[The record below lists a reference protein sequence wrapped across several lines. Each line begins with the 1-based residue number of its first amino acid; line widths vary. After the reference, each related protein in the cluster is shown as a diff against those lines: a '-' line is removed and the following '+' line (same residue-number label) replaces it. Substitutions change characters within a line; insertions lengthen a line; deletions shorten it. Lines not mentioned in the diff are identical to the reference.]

1 VDDPPS
7 KAHHS
12 LVPRARFFPALS
24 LLLVLAAC
32 MKPREEARARAADAS
47 RSRGASVVLVS
58 IDTLRSDH
66 LPLYGARGLATPTL
80 DGIAADG
87 VVFERA
93 YSPCPLTLPAHTSIL
108 TGLDPAGHG
117 VRNNVGFTLD
127 ASKHPTLATYL
138 KAQGYRTGGA
148 VSAFVL
154 RGATGLSSSFDFYD
168 DRIDAPA
175 GASGAGAVQRT
186 GPETMRRALAWLD
199 SLAAGPFFLFV
210 HLYEPHT
217 PYDPPEPF
225 RSRSA
230 SAYDGEIAFAD
241 SIVGTLVADLRRR
254 GLYDG
259 TLLVVLSDHGEG
271 LGDHGEK
278 EHGILL
284 YREALQVPLVV
295 KLPGSR
301 RRGTRVAEPV
311 GLVDVLPTL
320 AGELGLTL
328 PPGLPGIDLLAG
340 ASPPRAQE
348 RRIFSET
355 MYPRI
360 HLGWSELRSLVGARD
375 HFIEGARAELYDIVS
390 DPGETRDL
398 FASSGEIARDFKRA
412 MNKVE
417 APYAAPGQ
425 VASEDLKK
433 LASLGYLAGASD
445 ATGPLPDPRASLP
458 ILEDMKKAFT
468 LGAQGH
474 DAEALAGLRTVL
486 ARQPRF
492 FDAQYAEAEVLGRMG
507 RLEEAAAAYAKALR
521 LSPALASPIALALA
535 RVTLELSRPD
545 EAEANARIALR
556 ESPDEAHEILAR
568 VALERGDLEGAER
581 EARLVHG
588 SASLEAQGAVVL
600 AEVALLRDRPQDA
613 LAILD
618 AARSSTASSGLTSPR
633 NLEFLRGDA
642 LARSKRLSEAVTAF
656 REEIRAYPANAQA
669 YARLAIVLALQHQTR
684 GAVASLLESMY
695 RANPSPSTAELAE
708 KTLESVGDRAGAAR
722 WAGRGRSAS
731 APSTIPR

>member
-1 VDDPPS
+1 MRVLS
-7 KAHHS
+7 A
-12 LVPRARFFPALS
+12 VS
-24 LLLVLAAC
+24 LLLVFVAC
-32 MKPREEARARAADAS
+32 TKHREDTEGKVAGAS
-47 RSRGASVVLVS
+47 RSRGASVVLIS

-66 LPLYGARGLATPTL
+66 LPLYGARGLETPTL
-80 DGIAADG
+80 DAIATDGI
-87 VVFERA
+87 VFERA
-93 YSPCPLTLPAHTSIL
+93 YSPCPLTLPAHTSIF

-127 ASKHPTLATYL
+127 ASKHPTLATL
-138 KAQGYRTGGA
+138 LAARGYRTGGA

-154 RGATGLSSSFDFYD
+154 RGATGLASSFGFYD

-175 GASGAGAVQRT
+175 GASAAGAVRRA

-199 SLAAGPFFLFV
+199 TVAAGPFFLFV
-210 HLYEPHT
+210 HLYEPHA

-230 SAYDGEIAFAD
+230 SAYDGEIAYAD

-271 LGDHGEK
+271 LGDHGEQ

-301 RRGTRVAEPV
+301 RHGTRVAEPV
-311 GLVDVLPTL
+311 GLVDVLPTI
-320 AGELGLTL
+320 AGELGLEP
-328 PPGLPGIDLLAG
+328 PPGLPGVDLLAVSS
-340 ASPPRAQE
+340 ARRAAE
-348 RRIFSET
+348 RRIFAET

-375 HFIEGARAELYDIVS
+375 HFIEGVRAELYDVVS

-398 FASSGEIARDFKRA
+398 FASSSETARDFKRA
-412 MNKVE
+412 LNRIE
-417 APYAAPGQ
+417 APYTAPGQ
-425 VASEDLKK
+425 VKSEDLKK
-433 LASLGYLAGASD
+433 LVSLGYLAGASD

-468 LGAQGH
+468 LGAEGH
-474 DAEALAGLRTVL
+474 DAEALAGLKSVL
-486 ARQPRF
+486 ARQPRL
-492 FDAQYAEAEVLGRMG
+492 FDAQYAEAEVLARMG
-507 RLEEAAAAYAKALR
+507 RLDEAAAAYAKALR
-521 LSPALASPIALALA
+521 LSPALASSIALALA

-568 VALERGDLEGAER
+568 VALERNDLESAER

-588 SASLEAQGAVVL
+588 GASPEAQGAVVL
-600 AEVALLRDRPQDA
+600 AEVALRRDRPADA
-613 LAILD
+613 LALLD
-618 AARSSTASSGLTSPR
+618 AARKPVAAAGLSLPR
-633 NLEFLRGDA
+633 NLSFLTGDA
-642 LARSKRLSEAVTAF
+642 LARTSRLPEAAAAF
-656 REEIRAYPANAQA
+656 REEIRAYPTNAQA
-669 YARLAIVLALQHQTR
+669 YARLAIVLAVEHRTR
-684 GAVASLLESMY
+684 GDVAALLESMY
-695 RANPSPSTAELAE
+695 RANPSPATAQLAE
-708 KTLESVGDRAGAAR
+708 QTLDSIGDRSGAAR
-722 WAGRGRSAS
+722 WAARGRSPS
-731 APSTIPR
+731 ARPSRTSR

>member
-1 VDDPPS
+1 MDDAASTP
-7 KAHHS
+7 HHPA
-12 LVPRARFFPALS
+12 VRFARGLPALS
-24 LLLVLAAC
+24 LLLVLTAC
-32 MKPREEARARAADAS
+32 AKPREKTRRPADT
-47 RSRGASVVLVS
+47 RSRGASLVLVS

-66 LPLYGARGLATPTL
+66 LPLYGAQGLETPAL
-80 DGIAADG
+80 DAIAADG

-117 VRNNVGFTLD
+117 VRNNIGFTLD
-127 ASKHPTLATYL
+127 AAKHPTLATLL
-138 KAQGYRTGGA
+138 KARGYRTGGA

-154 RGATGLSSSFDFYD
+154 RGATGLAASFDFYD

-175 GASGAGAVQRT
+175 GASAAGAVQRA

-199 SLAAGPFFLFV
+199 SLAPGPFFLFV

-230 SAYDGEIAFAD
+230 SLYNGEIAFAD
-241 SIVGTLVADLRRR
+241 SIVGTLVADLKRRA
-254 GLYDG
+254 LYDG

-284 YREALQVPLVV
+284 YREALQIPLVV

-320 AGELGLTL
+320 AGELGLS
-328 PPGLPGIDLLAG
+328 PPPVLNGIDLFAG
-340 ASPPRAQE
+340 GSAPRAKE

-360 HLGWSELRSLVGARD
+360 HLGWSELRSLVGARE
-375 HFIEGARAELYDIVS
+375 HFIEGVRTELYDVVS
-390 DPGETRDL
+390 DPGETRDI
-398 FASSGEIARDFKRA
+398 FGSKADVAREFKRA
-412 MNKVE
+412 MNKIE
-417 APYAAPGQ
+417 APYTAPGQ
-425 VASEDLKK
+425 VASEDLRK
-433 LASLGYLAGASD
+433 LASLGYLAGASE
-445 ATGPLPDPRASLP
+445 AAGPLPDPRESLP

-468 LGAQGH
+468 LGTQGR
-474 DAEALAGLRTVL
+474 DAEALAGLRAVL

-492 FDAQYAEAEVLGRMG
+492 FDAQYAEAEVLARMG

-521 LSPALASPIALALA
+521 LSPALAGSIALALA

-545 EAEANARIALR
+545 EAEANARIALK

-568 VALERGDLEGAER
+568 VALERSNLEGAER

-588 SASLEAQGAVVL
+588 GASLEAQGAVVL
-600 AEVALLRDRPQDA
+600 AEVALRRDRPRDA
-613 LAILD
+613 LSILD
-618 AARSSTASSGLTSPR
+618 AARSSTASKGLTSPR

-642 LARSKRLSEAVTAF
+642 LARSTRLPEAVTAF
-656 REEIRAYPANAQA
+656 REEIRAYPANTQA
-669 YARLAIVLALQHQTR
+669 YARLAIVLALEHHTR
-684 GAVASLLESMY
+684 DEVASLLETMY
-695 RANPSPSTAELAE
+695 RASPSPATAKLAE
-708 KTLESVGDRAGAAR
+708 KTLESIGDRAGAVR

-731 APSTIPR
+731 APPTISR

>member
-1 VDDPPS
+1 MDGATATS
-7 KAHHS
+7 HHP
-12 LVPRARFFPALS
+12 VVRFTRIVPALV
-24 LLLVLAAC
+24 VLFALAC
-32 MKPREEARARAADAS
+32 GRPAKDAS
-47 RSRGASVVLVS
+47 SAARSAGAPVVLVS

-66 LPLYGARGLATPTL
+66 LPLYGARGLETPAL
-80 DGIAADG
+80 DAIAADG
-87 VVFERA
+87 IVFERA
-93 YSPCPLTLPAHTSIL
+93 YSPCPLTLPAHASLL

-117 VRNNVGFTLD
+117 VRDNVGFTLD
-127 ASKHPTLATYL
+127 ASRHPTLATLL
-138 KAQGYRTGGA
+138 KARGYRTGGA

-154 RGATGLSSSFDFYD
+154 RGATGLASSFEFYD
-168 DRIDAPA
+168 DQIDAPA
-175 GASGAGAVQRT
+175 DASAAGAVQRA

-199 SLAAGPFFLFV
+199 GLKAGPFFLFV

-225 RSRSA
+225 RSSSA

-241 SIVGTLVADLRRR
+241 SVVGTLVADLRRR

-271 LGDHGEK
+271 LGDHGEQ

-311 GLVDVLPTL
+311 GLLDVLPTL
-320 AGELGLTL
+320 AGELGLEP
-328 PPGLPGIDLLAG
+328 PPGLPGIDLFAG
-340 ASPPRAQE
+340 GSPPRAAE

-360 HLGWSELRSLVGARD
+360 HLGWSELRSLVGGRH
-375 HFIEGARAELYDIVS
+375 HFIEGARAELYDVVS

-398 FASSGEIARDFKRA
+398 FASSGDTARDFKRA
-412 MNKVE
+412 LNRIE
-417 APYAAPGQ
+417 APYTAPGQ

-433 LASLGYLAGASD
+433 LASLGYLTGASD

-458 ILEDMKKAFT
+458 ILEDMKKAFA
-468 LGAQGH
+468 LGAKGH
-474 DAEALAGLRTVL
+474 DAEELAGLRSVL
-486 ARQPRF
+486 ARQPSL
-492 FDAQYAEAEVLGRMG
+492 FDARYAEAEVLARMG
-507 RLEEAAAAYAKALR
+507 RFDEAAAAYAKALR

-535 RVTLELSRPD
+535 RVTLELSRLD

-568 VALERGDLEGAER
+568 VALERNDLEGAER

-588 SASLEAQGAVVL
+588 GASLEARGAVVL
-600 AEVALLRDRPQDA
+600 AEVALRRDRPADA
-613 LAILD
+613 LALLD
-618 AARSSTASSGLTSPR
+618 AARKPVAAAGLSLPR
-633 NLEFLRGDA
+633 NLSFLTGDA
-642 LARSKRLSEAVTAF
+642 LARSSRLPEAAAAF
-656 REEIRAYPANAQA
+656 REEIRSYPANAQA
-669 YARLAIVLALQHQTR
+669 YARLAIVLAVEHQTR
-684 GAVASLLESMY
+684 REVTALLESMY
-695 RANPSPSTAELAE
+695 RANPTPATARLAE
-708 KTLESVGDRAGAAR
+708 KTLTSIGDRAAATR
-722 WAGRGRSAS
+722 WVARGRAAS
-731 APSTIPR
+731 TPPTISR

>member
-1 VDDPPS
+1 
-7 KAHHS
+7 
-12 LVPRARFFPALS
+12 VPRARFLSALS

-32 MKPREEARARAADAS
+32 VKPREETRATVADSS

-66 LPLYGARGLATPTL
+66 LPVYGARGLATPTL
-80 DGIAADG
+80 DAIAADG

-108 TGLDPAGHG
+108 TGLDPAAHG

-127 ASKHPTLATYL
+127 ASKHPTLAALL
-138 KAQGYRTGGA
+138 KARGYRTGAA

-154 RGATGLSSSFDFYD
+154 RGATGLASSFEFYD

-175 GASGAGAVQRT
+175 GASAAGAVQRA

-241 SIVGTLVADLRRR
+241 SIVGTLVADLERR

-271 LGDHGEK
+271 LGDHGEQ

-320 AGELGLTL
+320 AGELGLAP
-328 PPGLPGIDLLAG
+328 PPGLPGIDLFAG
-340 ASPPRAQE
+340 GSRARAAE

-360 HLGWSELRSLVGARD
+360 HLGWSELRSLVGERH
-375 HFIEGARAELYDIVS
+375 HFIEGVRAELYDVVS

-398 FASSGEIARDFKRA
+398 FASSGDTARDFKRA
-412 MNKVE
+412 LNKIE
-417 APYAAPGQ
+417 APYTAPGQ

-445 ATGPLPDPRASLP
+445 AAGALSDPRESLP

-468 LGAQGH
+468 LGAKGH
-474 DAEALAGLRTVL
+474 DAEALAGLRAVL

-535 RVTLELSRPD
+535 RLTLELSRPD

-556 ESPDEAHEILAR
+556 ESPDEAHEVLAR
-568 VALERGDLEGAER
+568 VALERNDLEGAER

-588 SASLEAQGAVVL
+588 GASLEAQGAVVL
-600 AEVALLRDRPQDA
+600 AEVALRRNRPQDA

-618 AARSSTASSGLTSPR
+618 AARSSTASLGLTPPR

-642 LARSKRLSEAVTAF
+642 LARSTRLSEAVTAF
-656 REEIRAYPANAQA
+656 REEIRAYPANTQA

-695 RANPSPSTAELAE
+695 RANPSPATAKLAA

-722 WAGRGRSAS
+722 WAGRGRPPSA
-731 APSTIPR
+731 APPTIPR

>member
-1 VDDPPS
+1 MDASPS
-7 KAHHS
+7 KAHHP
-12 LVPRARFFPALS
+12 LVLRSRLLLALS
-24 LLLVLAAC
+24 LLLVFAAC
-32 MKPREEARARAADAS
+32 SKPAENRAGAP

-66 LPLYGARGLATPTL
+66 LPLYGARGLETPAL
-80 DGIAADG
+80 DAIAADG

-93 YSPCPLTLPAHTSIL
+93 YSPCPLTLPAHASIL

-127 ASKHPTLATYL
+127 ASAHPTLATL
-138 KAQGYRTGGA
+138 LRARGYRTGGA

-154 RGATGLSSSFDFYD
+154 RGATGLSSSFEFYD

-175 GASGAGAVQRT
+175 DTSAAGSVQRA
-186 GPETMRRALAWLD
+186 GPETVRRALAWLD
-199 SLAAGPFFLFV
+199 GLAAGPFFLFV

-217 PYDPPEPF
+217 PYDPPEPY
-225 RSRSA
+225 RSRTA

-241 SIVGTLVADLRRR
+241 SIVGTLVDDLKRR
-254 GLYDG
+254 GLYDPA
-259 TLLVVLSDHGEG
+259 LLVVLSDHGEG
-271 LGDHGEK
+271 LGDHEEQ

-301 RRGTRVAEPV
+301 RRGTRVPEPV

-320 AGELGLTL
+320 AGELGLAP
-328 PPGLPGIDLLAG
+328 PPGLPGVDLLAG
-340 ASPPRAQE
+340 DSPPRAAE

-360 HLGWSELRSLVGARD
+360 HLGWSDLRSLTGARH
-375 HFIEGARAELYDIVS
+375 HFIEGVRAELYDVVT

-398 FASSGEIARDFKRA
+398 FATSGDTARDFKRA
-412 MNKVE
+412 LNGIK

-445 ATGPLPDPRASLP
+445 ATGTLPDPRASIP
-458 ILEDMKKAFT
+458 ILEDMKRAFT
-468 LGAQGH
+468 LGANGH
-474 DAEALAGLRTVL
+474 DAEALAGLRSVL

-492 FDAQYAEAEVLGRMG
+492 FDAQYAEAEVLARMG
-507 RLEEAAAAYAKALR
+507 RLDEAAAAYAKALR
-521 LSPALASPIALALA
+521 LSPALASGIALALA
-535 RVTLELSRPD
+535 RVTLALSRPD
-545 EAEANARIALR
+545 EAEANARVALR

-568 VALERGDLEGAER
+568 VALERNDLEGAER

-588 SASLEAQGAVVL
+588 GSLLEAQGAVVL
-600 AEVALLRDRPQDA
+600 AEVALRRDRPAEAIA
-613 LAILD
+613 LLD
-618 AARSSTASSGLTSPR
+618 AARKPVAAAGLALPR
-633 NLEFLRGDA
+633 NLSFLTGDA
-642 LARSKRLSEAVTAF
+642 LARSSRLAEAAAAF
-656 REEIRAYPANAQA
+656 REEIRAHPTNAQA
-669 YARLAIVLALQHQTR
+669 YARLAIVLAVEHKTR
-684 GAVASLLESMY
+684 GEVSALLESMY
-695 RANPSPSTAELAE
+695 RASPSPATARLAA
-708 KTLESVGDRAGAAR
+708 KTLDSIGDRSAAAR
-722 WAGRGRSAS
+722 WAARGRSARAS
-731 APSTIPR
+731 PAIRP

>member
-1 VDDPPS
+1 MDAEAATSHYPPVRLDRILTALIILLAS
-7 KAHHS
+7 ACGR
-12 LVPRARFFPALS
+12 PRAS
-24 LLLVLAAC
+24 ET
-32 MKPREEARARAADAS
+32 PRPG
-47 RSRGASVVLVS
+47 RSAGAPVVLVS

-66 LPLYGARGLATPTL
+66 LPIYGARGLETPAL
-80 DGIAADG
+80 DGIASDG
-87 VVFERA
+87 VVFDRA
-93 YSPCPLTLPAHTSIL
+93 YSPCPLTLPAHASIL
-108 TGLDPAGHG
+108 TGLDPAAHG
-117 VRNNVGFTLD
+117 VRNNIGYTLD
-127 ASKHPTLATYL
+127 AARHPTLATLL
-138 KAQGYRTGGA
+138 KARGYRTGGA

-154 RGATGLSSSFDFYD
+154 RGATGLSSAFDFYD
-168 DRIDAPA
+168 DRIDAPRD
-175 GASGAGAVQRT
+175 ASAAGAVQRA

-199 SLAAGPFFLFV
+199 RITAGPFFLFV

-217 PYDPPEPF
+217 PYNPPEPF

-241 SIVGTLVADLRRR
+241 SIVGTLVADLKRR

-284 YREALQVPLVV
+284 YREALQVPLIV

-301 RRGTRVAEPV
+301 RRGTRVTEPV

-320 AGELGLTL
+320 AGELGLT
-328 PPGLPGIDLLAG
+328 PPPDPAGMDLFAER
-340 ASPPRAQE
+340 SPRAAE

-360 HLGWSELRSLVGARD
+360 HLGWSELRSLFGARH
-375 HFIEGARAELYDIVS
+375 HFVEGVRAELYDAIS

-398 FASSGEIARDFKRA
+398 LGPKGDVARDFKRDL
-412 MNKVE
+412 NKIE

-433 LASLGYLAGASD
+433 LASLGYLAGTS
-445 ATGPLPDPRASLP
+445 ATAGPLPDPRESLP

-474 DAEALAGLRTVL
+474 DAEALAGLRAVL
-486 ARQPRF
+486 ARQPGF
-492 FDAQYAEAEVLGRMG
+492 FDAQYAEAEVLARMG

-521 LSPALASPIALALA
+521 LSPALAGPIALALA

-556 ESPDEAHEILAR
+556 ESPDEAHEILSR
-568 VALERGDLEGAER
+568 VALERNDLEGAER
-581 EARLVHG
+581 EAGLVHG
-588 SASLEAQGAVVL
+588 GAVLESQRAVVL
-600 AEVALLRDRPQDA
+600 AEVALRRDRPADA
-613 LAILD
+613 LAILR
-618 AARSSTASSGLTSPR
+618 AAQKSVVAAGLVAPR
-633 NLEFLRGDA
+633 NLSFLAGDA
-642 LARSKRLSEAVTAF
+642 LARSERLTDAAAAF
-656 REEIRAYPANAQA
+656 RDEIRAYPANAQA
-669 YARLAIVLALQHQTR
+669 YARLAIVLALEHR
-684 GAVASLLESMY
+684 PRDEVAALLESMY
-695 RANPSPSTAELAE
+695 RANPSHATAELAG
-708 KTLESVGDRAGAAR
+708 KTLESIGDRSGAAR
-722 WAGRGRSAS
+722 WAGRGAV
-731 APSTIPR
+731 APISSLAPRR

>member
-1 VDDPPS
+1 VDGATATS
-7 KAHHS
+7 HHPAVRS
-12 LVPRARFFPALS
+12 TRILPALS

-32 MKPREEARARAADAS
+32 ARPGPKAADTP

-66 LPLYGARGLATPTL
+66 LPIYGARGLETPTL
-80 DGIAADG
+80 DAIAGDG

-93 YSPCPLTLPAHTSIL
+93 YSPCPLTLPAHASIL

-117 VRNNVGFTLD
+117 VRNNIGFTLD
-127 ASKHPTLATYL
+127 ASKHPTLATLL
-138 KAQGYRTGGA
+138 KARGYRTGGA

-154 RGATGLSSSFDFYD
+154 RGATGLASSFELYD

-175 GASGAGAVQRT
+175 DASAAGAVQRG

-199 SLAAGPFFLFV
+199 GIAAGPFFLFV

-225 RSRSA
+225 RSRSV

-241 SIVGTLVADLRRR
+241 SIVGTLVADLKRR

-271 LGDHGEK
+271 LGDHGEQ

-295 KLPGSR
+295 KLPGAR

-320 AGELGLTL
+320 AGELGFAP
-328 PPGLPGIDLLAG
+328 PPGLPGIDLFAG
-340 ASPPRAQE
+340 GSPRRAAE

-375 HFIEGARAELYDIVS
+375 HFIEGVRAELYDVVS

-398 FASSGEIARDFKRA
+398 FASSGDSARDFKRA
-412 MNKVE
+412 LNRIE
-417 APYAAPGQ
+417 APYTAPGQ

-445 ATGPLPDPRASLP
+445 AAGPLPDPRASIP

-468 LGAQGH
+468 LGTKGH
-474 DAEALAGLRTVL
+474 DAEALAGLRSVL
-486 ARQPRF
+486 ARQPRL
-492 FDAQYAEAEVLGRMG
+492 FDAQFAEAEVLARMG
-507 RLEEAAAAYAKALR
+507 RFDEAAAAYAKALR

-535 RVTLELSRPD
+535 RVTFELSRLD

-568 VALERGDLEGAER
+568 VALERNDLEGAER

-588 SASLEAQGAVVL
+588 GVLLEARGAVVL
-600 AEVALLRDRPQDA
+600 AEAALRRNRPADA
-613 LAILD
+613 LALLD
-618 AARSSTASSGLTSPR
+618 AARKPVAAAGLTLPR
-633 NLEFLRGDA
+633 NLSFLTGDA
-642 LARSKRLSEAVTAF
+642 LARSSRLSEAAGAF
-656 REEIRAYPANAQA
+656 REEIRAYPTNAQA
-669 YARLAIVLALQHQTR
+669 YARLAIVLAVEHETR
-684 GAVASLLESMY
+684 GEVTALLESMY
-695 RANPSPSTAELAE
+695 RANPSPTTARLAE
-708 KTLESVGDRAGAAR
+708 KTLDSIGDRPGATR
-722 WAGRGRSAS
+722 WSRRARSAA
-731 APSTIPR
+731 APPTIHR

>member
-1 VDDPPS
+1 VDGATATS
-7 KAHHS
+7 HHPAVRYTRILLA
-12 LVPRARFFPALS
+12 LVVLLAPACGRQAKNAPRA
-24 LLLVLAAC
+24 
-32 MKPREEARARAADAS
+32 ARSA
-47 RSRGASVVLVS
+47 GASVVLVS

-66 LPLYGARGLATPTL
+66 LPLYGARGLETPTL
-80 DGIAADG
+80 DALAADG

-93 YSPCPLTLPAHTSIL
+93 YSPCPLTLPAHASIL

-127 ASKHPTLATYL
+127 ASKHPTLATL
-138 KAQGYRTGGA
+138 LEARGYRTGGA

-154 RGATGLSSSFDFYD
+154 RGATGLASSFELYD

-175 GASGAGAVQRT
+175 DASAAGGVQRA

-199 SLAAGPFFLFV
+199 GIAAGPFFLFV

-241 SIVGTLVADLRRR
+241 SIVGTLVADLKRRS
-254 GLYDG
+254 LYDG

-271 LGDHGEK
+271 LGDHGEQ

-295 KLPGSR
+295 KLPGAR
-301 RRGTRVAEPV
+301 WRGTRVAEPV

-320 AGELGLTL
+320 AGELGFAP
-328 PPGLPGIDLLAG
+328 PPGLPGIDLFAG
-340 ASPPRAQE
+340 GSPRRAAE

-375 HFIEGARAELYDIVS
+375 HFIEGVRAELYDVVS

-398 FASSGEIARDFKRA
+398 FASSGDSARDFKRA
-412 MNKVE
+412 LNRIE
-417 APYAAPGQ
+417 APYTAPGQ

-445 ATGPLPDPRASLP
+445 AAGPLPDPRASLP

-468 LGAQGH
+468 LGAKGH
-474 DAEALAGLRTVL
+474 DAEALAGLRSVL
-486 ARQPRF
+486 ARQPRL
-492 FDAQYAEAEVLGRMG
+492 FDAQYAEAEVLARMG
-507 RLEEAAAAYAKALR
+507 RFDEAAAAYAKALR

-535 RVTLELSRPD
+535 RVTLELSRLD

-568 VALERGDLEGAER
+568 VALERNDLEGAER

-588 SASLEAQGAVVL
+588 GVWLEARGAVVL
-600 AEVALLRDRPQDA
+600 AEAALRRNRPADA
-613 LAILD
+613 LALLD
-618 AARSSTASSGLTSPR
+618 AARKPVAAAGLTLPR
-633 NLEFLRGDA
+633 NLSFLTGDA
-642 LARSKRLSEAVTAF
+642 LARSSRLTEAAGAF
-656 REEIRAYPANAQA
+656 REEIRAYPTNAQA
-669 YARLAIVLALQHQTR
+669 YARLAIVLAVAHQTR
-684 GAVASLLESMY
+684 GEVTALLESMY
-695 RANPSPSTAELAE
+695 RANSSPATARLAE
-708 KTLESVGDRAGAAR
+708 RTLDSIGDRSGAAR

-731 APSTIPR
+731 MPPTIPR

>member
-1 VDDPPS
+1 LTLVDADAATSHHPPVR
-7 KAHHS
+7 
-12 LVPRARFFPALS
+12 LDRGLPALII
-24 LLLVLAAC
+24 LLASAC
-32 MKPREEARARAADAS
+32 GKPHAGETS
-47 RSRGASVVLVS
+47 HPGRSAGASVVLVS

-66 LPLYGARGLATPTL
+66 LPVYGARGLETPAL

-87 VVFERA
+87 VVFDRA
-93 YSPCPLTLPAHTSIL
+93 YSPCPLTLPAHASIL

-127 ASKHPTLATYL
+127 VSKHPTLATLL
-138 KAQGYRTGGA
+138 KARGYRTGGA

-154 RGATGLSSSFDFYD
+154 RGTTGLSSAFDFYD
-168 DRIDAPA
+168 DRIEAPKDASAA
-175 GASGAGAVQRT
+175 GSVQRAGT
-186 GPETMRRALAWLD
+186 ETMRRALAWLD
-199 SLAAGPFFLFV
+199 GIPAGPFFLFV

-241 SIVGTLVADLRRR
+241 SIVGTLVADLKRR

-284 YREALQVPLVV
+284 YREALQVPLLV
-295 KLPGSR
+295 KLPGFR

-320 AGELGLTL
+320 AGELGLA
-328 PPGLPGIDLLAG
+328 PPAGLTGIDVFAER
-340 ASPPRAQE
+340 SPRAAE

-360 HLGWSELRSLVGARD
+360 HLGWSELRSLFGARH
-375 HFIEGARAELYDIVS
+375 HFVEGVRAELYDAIS
-390 DPGETRDL
+390 DPRETRDL
-398 FASSGEIARDFKRA
+398 LVSKGDVARDFKRDL
-412 MNKVE
+412 NKIE
-417 APYAAPGQ
+417 APYTAPGQ

-433 LASLGYLAGASD
+433 LASLGYLAGTS
-445 ATGPLPDPRASLP
+445 ATAGPLPDPRASLP

-474 DAEALAGLRTVL
+474 DAEALAGLRAVL
-486 ARQPRF
+486 ARQPGF
-492 FDAQYAEAEVLGRMG
+492 FDAQYAEAEVLARMG

-521 LSPALASPIALALA
+521 LSPALAGPIALALA

-568 VALERGDLEGAER
+568 VALERNELEGAER

-588 SASLEAQGAVVL
+588 GASLEARGVVVL
-600 AEVALLRDRPQDA
+600 AEVALRRNRPADA
-613 LAILD
+613 LALLD
-618 AARSSTASSGLTSPR
+618 AARKPVVAAGLSLPR
-633 NLEFLRGDA
+633 NLSFLTGDA
-642 LARSKRLSEAVTAF
+642 LARSSRLSEAATAF
-656 REEIRAYPANAQA
+656 RKEIRAYPANAQA
-669 YARLAIVLALQHQTR
+669 YARLAIVLALQHRTR
-684 GAVASLLESMY
+684 GEIASLLESMY
-695 RANPSPSTAELAE
+695 RANPSHATVELAA
-708 KTLESVGDRAGAAR
+708 KTLESVGDHASAAR
-722 WAGRGRSAS
+722 WAGRERSTS
-731 APSTIPR
+731 EP

>member
-1 VDDPPS
+1 VDAPLS

-12 LVPRARFFPALS
+12 AVHRERFLFALL
-24 LLLVLAAC
+24 LLLVLPAC
-32 MKPREEARARAADAS
+32 TKPGAKVADAS

-80 DGIAADG
+80 DALAADG

-93 YSPCPLTLPAHTSIL
+93 YSPCPLTLPAHTSIF
-108 TGLDPAGHG
+108 TGLDPAAHG

-127 ASKHPTLATYL
+127 ASKHPTLASLL
-138 KAQGYRTGGA
+138 KARGYKTGGA

-154 RGATGLSSSFDFYD
+154 RGATGLASAFDFYD
-168 DRIDAPA
+168 DRIEAPA
-175 GASGAGAVQRT
+175 DTSAAGAVQRA
-186 GPETMRRALAWLD
+186 GPETMRRGLAWLD
-199 SLAAGPFFLFV
+199 SLASGPFFLFV

-241 SIVGTLVADLRRR
+241 SIVGTLVADLKRRA
-254 GLYDG
+254 LYDA
-259 TLLVVLSDHGEG
+259 TLFVVLSDHGEG
-271 LGDHGEK
+271 LGDHGEQ

-301 RRGTRVAEPV
+301 RRGTRVTEPV

-320 AGELGLTL
+320 AGELGLS
-328 PPGLPGIDLLAG
+328 PPRGLPGIDLLAD
-340 ASPPRAQE
+340 ASRPRAEE

-360 HLGWSELRSLVGARD
+360 HLGWSELRSLVGKRD
-375 HFIEGARAELYDIVS
+375 HFIEGVRAELYDVVS

-398 FASSGEIARDFKRA
+398 FASSGDTARDFKRA
-412 MNKVE
+412 LNRIE
-417 APYAAPGQ
+417 APYTAPGQ

-433 LASLGYLAGASD
+433 LASLGYLTGASGG
-445 ATGPLPDPRASLP
+445 TGPLPDPRASLP

-468 LGAQGH
+468 LGAKGH
-474 DAEALAGLRTVL
+474 DAEALAGLRSVL
-486 ARQPRF
+486 ARQPGL
-492 FDAQYAEAEVLGRMG
+492 FDAQYAEAEVLARMG
-507 RLEEAAAAYAKALR
+507 RLEESAAAYAKALR

-568 VALERGDLEGAER
+568 VALERNDLEGAER

-588 SASLEAQGAVVL
+588 GVSLEARGAVVL
-600 AEVALLRDRPQDA
+600 AEVALRHDRPADA
-613 LAILD
+613 LALLD
-618 AARSSTASSGLTSPR
+618 AARRPVLAAGLSLPR
-633 NLEFLRGDA
+633 NLSFLTGDA
-642 LARSKRLSEAVTAF
+642 LARSSRLPEAATAF
-656 REEIRAYPANAQA
+656 REEIRAYPTNAQA
-669 YARLAIVLALQHQTR
+669 YARLAIVLAVEHQTR
-684 GAVASLLESMY
+684 GEVTALLESMY
-695 RANPSPSTAELAE
+695 RANPSPATARLAQ
-708 KTLESVGDRAGAAR
+708 KTLDSIGDGTGAAR
-722 WAGRGRSAS
+722 WVARGRSPSARPSGAS
-731 APSTIPR
+731 R